1 MVYTLPLALVAI
13 GSFHTLTA
21 FSILRYILQTMLVI
35 ALKTITV
42 STIIE
47 VASYELLCL
56 WRDSIDRVNRLTHP
70 ISHHLTERT

>member
-13 GSFHTLTA
+13 GSFHALTA
-21 FSILRYILQTMLVI
+21 FSILRYILQTMLII

-47 VASYELLCL
+47 VASYE
-56 WRDSIDRVNRLTHP
+56 
-70 ISHHLTERT
+70 